1 MHLEVLLVGHP
12 GHATRPKSSLTV
24 AATNIGDGT
33 KALNP
38 FDVRLVN
45 IRLNGRPLQF
55 QRPAMEA
62 AKPGSRSRFT
72 DVLRGWFKAGA
83 QRAGRQAGGPA
94 VFPASAFHGRSPH

>member
-12 GHATRPKSSLTV
+12 GHATRPKSSFTV

-45 IRLNGRPLQF
+45 IRLNGRLLQF
-55 QRPAMEA
+55 PHAAMEA
-62 AKPGSRSRFT
+62 ARPGSRSRST
-72 DVLRGWFKAGA
+72 DVFPWVVEAGA
-83 QRAGRQAGGPA
+83 HRAARQAVGPA
-94 VFPASAFHGRSPH
+94 VFPASAFHGRSAR